1 MSFSADIS
9 RWVQKAEGNMDAVV
23 RQAVVLAAQ
32 GVISMSPVGNP
43 ELWAVNANYRAMK
56 SKDNRLTYN
65 LLVDAA
71 NAALGPGEK
80 KHRKLGKVRM
90 AEGLKKRYSSYVG
103 GRFRANWN
111 YSVGAP
117 DETTTQWVDP
127 SGDRTIRKIIAQSR
141 GAKAGH
147 VYYLTNALPY
157 AQRLENG
164 WSKQAPQGMVKLTVM
179 DLPRRLEAY
188 AASLK

>member
-9 RWVQKAEGNMDAVV
+9 RWVQKAEGNMDAAV
-23 RQAVVLAAQ
+23 RQAVVLASQ
-32 GVISMSPVGNP
+32 SIVSMSPV
-43 ELWAVNANYRAMK
+43 
-56 SKDNRLTYN
+56 DT
-65 LLVDAA
+65 
-71 NAALGPGEK
+71 
-80 KHRKLGKVRM
+80 
-90 AEGLKKRYSSYVG
+90 

-117 DETTTQWVDP
+117 DESTSLWVDP
-127 SGDRTIRKIIAQSR
+127 TGGRTIRKIIAQSR
-141 GAKAGH
+141 GAKAGY

>member
-23 RQAVVLAAQ
+23 RQAVVLASQ
-32 GVISMSPVGNP
+32 SIVSMSPV
-43 ELWAVNANYRAMK
+43 
-56 SKDNRLTYN
+56 DT
-65 LLVDAA
+65 
-71 NAALGPGEK
+71 
-80 KHRKLGKVRM
+80 
-90 AEGLKKRYSSYVG
+90 

-117 DETTTQWVDP
+117 DESTSLWVDP
-127 SGDRTIRKIIAQSR
+127 TGGRTIRKIIAQSR
-141 GAKAGH
+141 SAKAGH

>member
-9 RWVQKAEGNMDAVV
+9 RWVQKAQGNMDAAV
-23 RQAVVLAAQ
+23 RRDAVLASQ
-32 GVISMSPVGNP
+32 SIVSMSPV
-43 ELWAVNANYRAMK
+43 
-56 SKDNRLTYN
+56 DT
-65 LLVDAA
+65 
-71 NAALGPGEK
+71 
-80 KHRKLGKVRM
+80 
-90 AEGLKKRYSSYVG
+90 

-117 DETTTQWVDP
+117 DESTSLWVDP
-127 SGDRTIRKIIAQSR
+127 TGGLTIRKIIAQSR
-141 GAKAGH
+141 GAKAGY

-164 WSKQAPQGMVKLTVM
+164 WSKQAPQGMVRLTAM

>member
-1 MSFSADIS
+1 
-9 RWVQKAEGNMDAVV
+9 
-23 RQAVVLAAQ
+23 QAVVLASQ
-32 GVISMSPVGNP
+32 SIVSMSPV
-43 ELWAVNANYRAMK
+43 
-56 SKDNRLTYN
+56 DT
-65 LLVDAA
+65 
-71 NAALGPGEK
+71 
-80 KHRKLGKVRM
+80 
-90 AEGLKKRYSSYVG
+90 

-117 DETTTQWVDP
+117 DESTSLWVDP
-127 SGDRTIRKIIAQSR
+127 TGGLTIRKIIAQSR
-141 GAKAGH
+141 GAKAGY

-164 WSKQAPQGMVKLTVM
+164 WSKQAPQGMVRLTAM